1 MLYNTLYRKEI
12 YASVKFQ
19 VKSNA
24 VILFFK
30 KNSAKSDAFLK
41 IVSFFKWRCCDCL
54 LNILNK

>member
-24 VILFFK
+24 VILFLK
-30 KNSAKSDAFLK
+30 KFS
-41 IVSFFKWRCCDCL
+41 
-54 LNILNK
+54 

>member
-41 IVSFFKWRCCDCL
+41 IVSFFK
-54 LNILNK
+54 